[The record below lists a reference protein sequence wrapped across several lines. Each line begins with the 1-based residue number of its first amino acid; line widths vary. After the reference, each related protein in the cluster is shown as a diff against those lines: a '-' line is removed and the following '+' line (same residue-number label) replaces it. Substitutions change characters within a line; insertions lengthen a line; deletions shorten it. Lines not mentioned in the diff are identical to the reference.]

1 MATIKDIAEMAG
13 VSIATVSR
21 TLNQD
26 ATLSI
31 SDETRQR
38 ILEIAEELQYK
49 TRQERNKYKK
59 RVAKQKHDI
68 GLLLLYSQKE
78 ELNDPY
84 YLSIRHSIKEE
95 GTQCGFNIIEMFYDS
110 ETNKNIK
117 KYSLKGL
124 IVLGS
129 QAQYEKTNCHNLF
142 KNIDHIVFVDFDPK
156 IEAADCILMD
166 FEKTV
171 KEAIYHLIKSGHN
184 KIGFIG
190 GKELHTGGLTDAD
203 SVKIDDV
210 RERAYYETL
219 KKENKY
225 YSKYSRVKGE
235 YSCEQGYESM
245 KELIEEGDMPS
256 AVFIASDTMAIGA
269 LKALRENDIQVPKDL
284 SIVSC
289 NDIPTAEF
297 VMPALSTIR
306 ANTEL
311 MGIMSIRVIRER
323 ILYDRGIGVKVFI
336 PTKLIIR
343 QSSGKISP
351 DYTATI

>member
-1 MATIKDIAEMAG
+1 MTTIKDIADMAG

-26 ATLSI
+26 KTLSI

-49 TRQERNKYKK
+49 TRKERNKYKK
-59 RVAKQKHDI
+59 RGANQKQDI
-68 GLLLLYSQKE
+68 GLLLLYSQGE

-84 YLSIRHSIKEE
+84 YLSIRHGIKEE
-95 GTQCGFNIIEMFYDS
+95 GKQCGFNIIEMFYDS
-110 ETNKNIK
+110 ETNRNIK
-117 KYSLKGL
+117 KHSLKGL

-129 QAQYEKTNCHNLF
+129 EAQYEKINCNNLLED
-142 KNIDHIVFVDFDPK
+142 IEHVIFVDFDPK
-156 IEAADCILMD
+156 IEALDCILMD
-166 FEKTV
+166 FQKTV
-171 KEAIYHLIKSGHN
+171 KEAIYYLINLGHDR
-184 KIGFIG
+184 IGFIG
-190 GKELHTGGLTDAD
+190 GEELHTDGVD
-203 SVKIDDV
+203 KISPLKINDI
-210 RERAYYETL
+210 REHIYYETL
-219 KKENKY
+219 RNENKY
-225 YSKYSRVKGE
+225 SSKYVRVEGQ

-245 KELIEEGDMPS
+245 LKLIKQGDMPT

-269 LKALRENDIQVPKDL
+269 LKALRENGINVPGDL

-297 VMPALSTIR
+297 VMPALTTIR

-311 MGIMSIRVIRER
+311 MGIMAVRTLKER
-323 ILYDRGIGVKVFI
+323 IVYDRGIGIKVFI

-343 QSSGKISP
+343 QSSGELNLQNV
-351 DYTATI
+351 

>member
-1 MATIKDIAEMAG
+1 MATIKDIADMAG

-26 ATLSI
+26 KTLSI

-49 TRQERNKYKK
+49 TRKERNKYKN
-59 RVAKQKHDI
+59 RGVSQKQDI
-68 GLLLLYSQKE
+68 GLLLLYSQGE

-84 YLSIRHSIKEE
+84 YLSIRHGIKEE
-95 GTQCGFNIIEMFYDS
+95 GKQCGFNIIEMFYDS

-129 QAQYEKTNCHNLF
+129 EAKYEKINFNNLLEDVEHV
-142 KNIDHIVFVDFDPK
+142 IFVDFDPK

-171 KEAIYHLIKSGHN
+171 KEAIYYLINLGHDR
-184 KIGFIG
+184 IGFIAG
-190 GKELHTGGLTDAD
+190 EELHTDGLDEI
-203 SVKIDDV
+203 SPLKINDI
-210 RERAYYETL
+210 REHTYYKTL
-219 KKENKY
+219 KNEKKY
-225 YSKYSRVKGE
+225 SSKYVCVEGQ

-245 KELIEEGDMPS
+245 LKLIKQGDMPT

-269 LKALRENDIQVPKDL
+269 LKALRENGINVPEDL

-306 ANTEL
+306 ANTQL
-311 MGIMSIRVIRER
+311 MGTMAVRIIKER
-323 ILYDRGIGVKVFI
+323 ILRDRDIGVKIFI

-343 QSSGKISP
+343 QSSGKLN
-351 DYTATI
+351 YKK

>member
-1 MATIKDIAEMAG
+1 MTTIKDIAEMAR

-26 ATLSI
+26 KTLSI

-49 TRQERNKYKK
+49 TRKERNKYKK
-59 RVAKQKHDI
+59 RVTTPKHHI

-95 GTQCGFNIIEMFYDS
+95 GTQCGFSIIEMFHDS
-110 ETNKNIK
+110 EIIKNIK

-124 IVLGS
+124 IVVGS
-129 QAQYEKTNCHNLF
+129 EAQYERTNCYSLLEEIEHV
-142 KNIDHIVFVDFDPK
+142 VFVDFDPK
-156 IEAADCILMD
+156 VEAADCILMD

-171 KEAIYHLIKSGHN
+171 KEAIYYLINLGHE

-190 GKELHTGGLTDAD
+190 GEELHTGRV
-203 SVKIDDV
+203 SNFSPVKINDI
-210 RERAYYETL
+210 REQIYYKTL
-219 KKENKY
+219 KEQNKY
-225 YSKYSRVKGE
+225 YPKYVRIEGQ

-245 KELIEEGDMPS
+245 LQLIKQDDMPT
-256 AVFIASDTMAIGA
+256 AIFVASDTMAIGA
-269 LKALRENDIQVPKDL
+269 LKALRESGINVPDDL

-297 VMPALSTIR
+297 VMPALTTIR

-311 MGIMSIRVIRER
+311 MGIMAVRTMNER
-323 ILYDRGIGVKVFI
+323 IMYDRGIGVKVSI

-343 QSSGKISP
+343 QSSGELKP
-351 DYTATI
+351 QNR